1 MSIKIVFKTYLLLIL
16 TFVIDILSHSIFIVS
31 TIAILKYNIY
41 LLIINEMNHQQKIV
55 GEEKIE
61 TTQVTPDQNYR
72 N

>member
-16 TFVIDILSHSIFIVS
+16 TFIIDILSHSIFIVS